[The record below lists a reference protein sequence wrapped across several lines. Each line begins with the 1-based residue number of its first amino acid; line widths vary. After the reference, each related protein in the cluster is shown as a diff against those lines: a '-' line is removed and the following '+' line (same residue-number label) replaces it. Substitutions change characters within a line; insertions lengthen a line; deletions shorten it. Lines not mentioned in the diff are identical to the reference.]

1 MLTAGNWPREACA
14 QGTDELAS
22 LRTQVSQLYNQGKYA
37 EAAPIA
43 ERYADLARQKHGDT
57 HTEYA
62 TAIAW
67 LADVYQGQR
76 RYAEAEPL
84 YSARLPP
91 GRGRSARSTQTSC
104 NPQQPCRGLLLALC
118 GTDDA
123 VSMTVRERAGLNDDH
138 LRASAFQ
145 CSKGVVHLV
154 DIGDAS

>member
-67 LADVYQGQR
+67 LADVYQGQLR
-76 RYAEAEPL
+76 
-84 YSARLPP
+84 
-91 GRGRSARSTQTSC
+91 RGRAALQRA
-104 NPQQPCRGLLLALC
+104 LA
-118 GTDDA
+118 A
-123 VSMTVRERAGLNDDH
+123 RERTLGAEHPDVVQSSTTLPRSIAGLVRH
-138 LRASAFQ
+138 
-145 CSKGVVHLV
+145 
-154 DIGDAS
+154 

>member
-84 YSARLPP
+84 YRRA
-91 GRGRSARSTQTSC
+91 
-104 NPQQPCRGLLLALC
+104 LA
-118 GTDDA
+118 A
-123 VSMTVRERAGLNDDH
+123 RERTLGAEHPDVVQSSTTLPRSIAGLVRN
-138 LRASAFQ
+138 
-145 CSKGVVHLV
+145 
-154 DIGDAS
+154 